1 MDTKQVRAVIMTP
14 RKRACQLGAALLG
27 AALCGHGPAQR
38 NRSGGVLHL
47 QDVVTI
53 DSTLERTSDAV
64 RRKQLRETD
73 LYPPIAEHLGSLGY
87 TVRSEV
93 ANCDITA
100 TKGDDLIIVELKR
113 NFSTDL
119 LIQAAK
125 RQRMT
130 DSVYVALP
138 RQKDARKLRGMKHLL
153 RRLELGLIFVSL
165 NGRKKS
171 RVEVAFHPVP
181 FQRQK
186 RKSARRAV
194 LKEMA
199 ERSGDFNEAGCCRR
213 KLVTA
218 YRENAIHIACCLDR
232 LGSLSPKQLRALDTG
247 PKTLSILY
255 SNFYGWFER
264 VDRGLYALSAQGQTE
279 LSQYP
284 ALARR
289 YARRLAKV
297 APATDQPPN

>member
-1 MDTKQVRAVIMTP
+1 MTP
-14 RKRACQLGAALLG
+14 GKRACQLGAALLG
-27 AALCGHGPAQR
+27 AVLLGAALCRHRPTRPNPGR
-38 NRSGGVLHL
+38 RVLSV

-53 DSTLERTSDAV
+53 DSTLERMRDVV
-64 RRKQLRETD
+64 RSKQIRETD

-100 TKGDDLIIVELKR
+100 ARGDELIIVELKR
-113 NFSTDL
+113 NFSTEL

-138 RQKDARKLRGMKHLL
+138 RQKNARKLRGMKHLL

-194 LKEMA
+194 LREIS

-218 YRENAIHIACCLDR
+218 YRENAIQIACCLDR
-232 LGSLSPKQLRALDTG
+232 LGPLSPKQLRALDTG

-264 VDRGLYALSAQGQTE
+264 IDRGVYALSTQGQTE
-279 LSQYP
+279 LSEYA
-284 ALARR
+284 ALVRR
-289 YARRLAKV
+289 YARRLAKA
-297 APATDQPPN
+297 APATDQPPT

>member
-1 MDTKQVRAVIMTP
+1 MSTR
-14 RKRACQLGAALLG
+14 
-27 AALCGHGPAQR
+27 GHGRRHGPGQR
-38 NRSGGVLHL
+38 NCHGGVLHI

-53 DSTLERTSDAV
+53 DSTLERMSDVV
-64 RRKQLRETD
+64 RRKPLRETD

-100 TKGDDLIIVELKR
+100 ANGDELIIVELKR

-130 DSVYVALP
+130 DSVYVGLP
-138 RQKDARKLRGMKHLL
+138 RQTNGRKLRGMKHLL

-171 RVEVAFHPVP
+171 RVEVVFHPVP

-194 LKEMA
+194 LREIS
-199 ERSGDFNEAGCCRR
+199 ERSGDFNQAGSCRR

-232 LGSLSPKQLRALDTG
+232 LGPLSPKQLRALDTG

-264 VDRGLYALSAQGQTE
+264 IDRGLYALSAQGQAE
-279 LSQYP
+279 LAQYP

-289 YARRLAKV
+289 YTRRVAKA
-297 APATDQPPN
+297 APATDQPPA

>member
-1 MDTKQVRAVIMTP
+1 VAYISSTQERLAT
-14 RKRACQLGAALLG
+14 LAAK
-27 AALCGHGPAQR
+27 
-38 NRSGGVLHL
+38 
-47 QDVVTI
+47 
-53 DSTLERTSDAV
+53 
-64 RRKQLRETD
+64 KQLRETD
-73 LYPPIAEHLGSLGY
+73 LYPPIAEYLDSLGY

-93 ANCDITA
+93 NGCDVTA
-100 TKGDDLIIVELKR
+100 AKGDDLVIIELKR

-138 RQKDARKLRGMKHLL
+138 RQKNGRKLRGMKHLL

-165 NGRKKS
+165 NGRRKS

-186 RKSARRAV
+186 RKRARRAV
-194 LKEMA
+194 LREMA
-199 ERSGDFNEAGCCRR
+199 ERSGDFNQAGSCRR

-232 LGSLSPKQLRALDTG
+232 LGPLSPRQLRALDTG

-279 LSQYP
+279 LAQYP
-284 ALARR
+284 ELARR
-289 YARRLAKV
+289 YTRRLAKT
-297 APATDQPPN
+297 APTPPANPT